1 MKKSEIIELCGGGY
15 TARINLSR
23 GANCISL
30 RHSATGARILR
41 EPPDPMRLDN
51 PYLYGMPLL
60 FPVNRIFGGRFVFRG
75 REYVFPVNE
84 PNTGCHLHGTLHET
98 PFAVTARSGDS
109 LTAEYTADAAH
120 PYLSFP
126 HAFTL
131 RLSYC
136 LEADGLHLET
146 ALTNRSDTDMP
157 YFLGFHTTFSL
168 AMTPKTNAEAV
179 LAKAELSREIERDM
193 TTYLPTGR
201 LPEFDAVS
209 AALAAGTWHP
219 ASGAISRHYRAGG
232 GGLLTLTDPE
242 TGLRMVYR
250 NDAAFGY
257 RLIYGDGKA
266 FLCMEPQTCMANAA
280 NAPFAREETGF
291 AFLRPDETKQFHSQI
306 GLEEIGI

>member
-1 MKKSEIIELCGGGY
+1 
-15 TARINLSR
+15 
-23 GANCISL
+23 
-30 RHSATGARILR
+30 
-41 EPPDPMRLDN
+41 
-51 PYLYGMPLL
+51 
-60 FPVNRIFGGRFVFRG
+60 
-75 REYVFPVNE
+75 
-84 PNTGCHLHGTLHET
+84 
-98 PFAVTARSGDS
+98 
-109 LTAEYTADAAH
+109 
-120 PYLSFP
+120 
-126 HAFTL
+126 
-131 RLSYC
+131 
-136 LEADGLHLET
+136 
-146 ALTNRSDTDMP
+146 MP

-168 AMTPKTNAEAV
+168 AMTPKTDAEAV

-232 GGLLTLTDPE
+232 GGLLTLTNPE
-242 TGLRMVYR
+242 NGLRMVYR

>member
-1 MKKSEIIELCGGGY
+1 MF
-15 TARINLSR
+15 A
-23 GANCISL
+23 
-30 RHSATGARILR
+30 
-41 EPPDPMRLDN
+41 
-51 PYLYGMPLL
+51 
-60 FPVNRIFGGRFVFRG
+60 G

-131 RLSYC
+131 RLSYR
-136 LEADGLHLET
+136 LEADGLHLKT

-168 AMTPKTNAEAV
+168 AMTPKTNAKTV

-201 LPEFDAVS
+201 LPEFDAIS

-219 ASGAISRHYRAGG
+219 ASGAVSRHYRAGG

-242 TGLRMVYR
+242 NGLRTVYR
-250 NDAAFGY
+250 NDTAFGY

-266 FLCMEPQTCMANAA
+266 FLCMEPQTCMVNAA
-280 NAPFAREETGF
+280 NAPFPRSETGF
-291 AFLRPDETKQFHSQI
+291 AFLQPNETKLFSSHI
-306 GLEEIGI
+306 GLEETGI

>member
-60 FPVNRIFGGRFVFRG
+60 FPVNRISGGRFVFAG

-131 RLSYC
+131 RLSY
-136 LEADGLHLET
+136 
-146 ALTNRSDTDMP
+146 R
-157 YFLGFHTTFSL
+157 
-168 AMTPKTNAEAV
+168 
-179 LAKAELSREIERDM
+179 
-193 TTYLPTGR
+193 
-201 LPEFDAVS
+201 
-209 AALAAGTWHP
+209 
-219 ASGAISRHYRAGG
+219 
-232 GGLLTLTDPE
+232 
-242 TGLRMVYR
+242 
-250 NDAAFGY
+250 
-257 RLIYGDGKA
+257 
-266 FLCMEPQTCMANAA
+266 
-280 NAPFAREETGF
+280 
-291 AFLRPDETKQFHSQI
+291 
-306 GLEEIGI
+306 

>member
-1 MKKSEIIELCGGGY
+1 MTKPEIVMLCGGGY

-60 FPVNRIFGGRFVFRG
+60 FPVNRISDGRFVFRG

-131 RLSYC
+131 RLTYR
-136 LEADGLHLET
+136 LMKDGLHLT
-146 ALTNRSDTDMP
+146 VALINQSGENMP
-157 YFLGFHTTFSL
+157 YFLGFHTTFNL
-168 AMTPKTNAEAV
+168 ALTPETNPEAV
-179 LAKAELSREIERDM
+179 IAMVQADWEIERNM
-193 TTYLPTGR
+193 ETYLPTGC
-201 LPEFDAVS
+201 LSEFDAIS
-209 AALAAGTWHP
+209 STLTAGTWHP
-219 ASGAISRHYRAGG
+219 TDRPISRHYRACSE
-232 GGLLTLTDPE
+232 GLLTLTDPE
-242 TGLRMVYR
+242 NNLRVVYH
-250 NDAAFGY
+250 NDSSYGF
-257 RLIYGDGKA
+257 RLIYGDGNS

-280 NAPFAREETGF
+280 NAPFPRSETGF
-291 AFLRPDETKQFHSQI
+291 AFLQPNETKLFSSHI
-306 GLEEIGI
+306 GLEETGI

>member
-1 MKKSEIIELCGGGY
+1 MTKPEIVMLCGGGY

-60 FPVNRIFGGRFVFRG
+60 FPVNRISGGRFVFAG

-84 PNTGCHLHGTLHET
+84 SNTGCHLHGTLHET

-131 RLSYC
+131 RLSYR
-136 LEADGLHLET
+136 LEADGLHLKT

-168 AMTPKTNAEAV
+168 AMTPKTNAKTV

-201 LPEFDAVS
+201 LPEFDAIS

-219 ASGAISRHYRAGG
+219 TDRPISRHYRACSE
-232 GGLLTLTDPE
+232 GLLTLTDPE
-242 TGLRMVYR
+242 NNLRVVYH
-250 NDAAFGY
+250 NDCSYGF
-257 RLIYGDGKA
+257 RLIYGDGNS
-266 FLCMEPQTCMANAA
+266 FLCMEPQTCMVNAA

-291 AFLRPDETKQFHSQI
+291 AFLRPNETKQFHSQI